1 MKQNENSSQYVDPIL
16 SEIKRERTWDEICE
30 QVGKPRFIPDKG
42 VWGLSRTEEQQYC
55 RSKD

>member
-1 MKQNENSSQYVDPIL
+1 MKQNENSSQ

-42 VWGLSRTEEQQYC
+42 VWGLSLTEEQQYR

>member
-1 MKQNENSSQYVDPIL
+1 MKQNENSSQ

-42 VWGLSRTEEQQYC
+42 VWGLSLTEGEQQHR